1 MFKVGSFPFIWNCHM
16 TAEEPVVLA
25 HVMGNPMRST
35 VSIEN
40 CKLSE
45 GIKMIRLCDSNFD
58 LIPRVKLEASFDFKL
73 KKAIH
78 RE

>member
-1 MFKVGSFPFIWNCHM
+1 MFRVGSLSFIWNGHM

-35 VSIEN
+35 VSVGN

-45 GIKMIRLCDSNFD
+45 GIKMIRL
-58 LIPRVKLEASFDFKL
+58 
-73 KKAIH
+73 
-78 RE
+78 